1 MNRMKLKLF
10 LIATVALLGFGFMRP
25 VEVQAEDICTPT
37 LCGSAISHGDVWGQR
52 YAASCFHTRN
62 PDGSFSSCTWPQQ
75 GGYRWSYLQASYTFP
90 IDEIGL
96 QNVSNLTFDYTGPAW
111 EITMNFQYCAVQQ
124 VPCHSTNTR
133 TITYSSNDYPDLNSM
148 GLSQERVYAF
158 TIFMRTENCDV
169 FVCSAES
176 LQGALTL
183 TDVRFCASS
192 DMFCEESPEYYQP
205 LKSSENAGI
214 VSNPRN
220 SSATNFFSTSNNQHA
235 TVHAATDG
243 IITIERLTTD
253 DCRANNLF
261 GDGAFGDSELCYFD
275 GVNSFRAPH
284 LTLNIVTAKVT
295 LDGDDGSQWEY
306 WVHSPFLY
314 STVRSGQFV
323 KGGCP
328 IGGTIATGNQG
339 VTIVFERGGDADV
352 DYMNIEP
359 TGSDCAPE
367 LTYDGCITQI
377 SPNNWEILG
386 GVIEHYNNT
395 PTVRFETVGT
405 LKTVVNVPMDR
416 SPKLRLYVYSPT
428 DARLAVIFGEN
439 VRETVSVNASSTY
452 SHSAIDIDL
461 DGALPDRDPFY
472 SLEIGLLQPSRQ
484 VYIGSIC
491 LFLDNSPP
499 REYCYFLNN
508 DFANGLSEWDRSSSS
523 VVPRSNNA
531 VFIPDEGSIWQ
542 NLKLVTGD
550 YDDDLEFNV
559 RIEWGV
565 FDYSNNVFVDEHYLI
580 SLEYKWGGYTDDEFQ
595 EIGMATRDI
604 VADTNNNIIT
614 AFNLL
619 VSQNIEA
626 DFELRIIHSELA
638 PPPAT
643 LEAEIR
649 SICLTGDVWVED
661 KPAPPFN
668 ASCPLGV
675 TRPTGSDVGL
685 WIGYLWSE
693 LSRFF
698 TCDLMRVLNAIHTSL
713 IDFFDTSRYFMR
725 YLMVSGNMTLSW
737 LSTDILYWLN
747 GHLSNIAGGNI
758 TFIEVQSG
766 GKSCN
771 NLFCAIDSLFGG
783 VSQIFQALAELL
795 TSVLDKALVPII
807 DLLVQLVGGTF
818 NFVIGLA
825 QSIIDLLLTGA
836 YAIIDLGKFFFSF
849 LWKILNDFSTAEPV
863 QIPMLPYCDVD
874 PNSSPACRL
883 FWVAEHTVFSGPGV
897 VIIPILSG
905 YLIVIIMLYMIKEIK
920 KAIIESGKLI

>member
-1 MNRMKLKLF
+1 MKLKLLLF
-10 LIATVALLGFGFMRP
+10 LTVAVLGFGFMRP
-25 VEVQAEDICTPT
+25 SEVVQAQEPEPICTPSF
-37 LCGSAISHGDVWGQR
+37 CGESLPIHNWVNAGN
-52 YAASCFHTRN
+52 CTPTRN
-62 PDGSFSSCTWPQQ
+62 ADGTWESCVHQNA
-75 GGYRWSYLQASYTFP
+75 GNRWAQLNVQYQFP
-90 IDEIGL
+90 VAQIGH
-96 QNVSNLTFDYTGPAW
+96 QDITNLTFNYSGPVSVA
-111 EITMNFQYCAVQQ
+111 TVGFYYCAVQQ
-124 VPCHSTNTR
+124 DGCHTVNIRSIWYN
-133 TITYSSNDYPDLNSM
+133 SNDYPDLSTR
-148 GLSQERVYAF
+148 GLSQERVYR
-158 TIFMRTENCDV
+158 IIILLESEPCGV
-169 FVCSAES
+169 YVCSAES
-176 LQGALTL
+176 LHRILKL
-183 TDVRFCASS
+183 SNVRFCSSS
-192 DMFCEESPEYYQP
+192 DMFCEEEPEYYRP
-205 LKSSENAGI
+205 LKSSSNAGI

-284 LTLNIVTAKVT
+284 LTLNIVTAKVM

-367 LTYDGCITQI
+367 LNYDGCITQI
-377 SPNNWEILG
+377 SPNDWEISG
-386 GVIEHYNNT
+386 GVIEHYNNLA
-395 PTVRFETVGT
+395 TVRFETVGT
-405 LKTVVNVPMDR
+405 LKTLLNVPMDR
-416 SPKLRLYVYSPT
+416 SPKLRLYVYSPA
-428 DARLAVIFGEN
+428 DARLAVVFGEN
-439 VRETVSVNASSTY
+439 IRETVSINASSTF
-452 SHSAIDIDL
+452 SHSSIDIDL
-461 DGALPDRDPFY
+461 DGAFPDRDPFY

-508 DFANGLSEWDRSSSS
+508 DFTNGLSEWDRSSSS

-542 NLKLVTGD
+542 NLKLVTGQ

-559 RIEWGV
+559 RVNWGV
-565 FDYSNNVFVDEHYLI
+565 FDYSNNIFVDEHYLI
-580 SLEYKWGGYTDDEFQ
+580 SLEYKWGGYTNDLFQ
-595 EIGMATRDI
+595 EIGIATRDI
-604 VADTNNNIIT
+604 VADTNNNLIT
-614 AFNLL
+614 SFNLL
-619 VSQNIEA
+619 ISQNIEA

-643 LEAEIR
+643 LNAEIR
-649 SICLTGDVWVED
+649 SICLTGDVWAED
-661 KPAPPFN
+661 KPVPPFN

-675 TRPTGSDVGL
+675 TRPTGSDIGL

-737 LSTDILYWLN
+737 FSTDILYWIN
-747 GHLSNIAGGNI
+747 GHLSNIAGGNV
-758 TFIEVQSG
+758 TFIEVQG

-771 NLFCAIDSLFGG
+771 NLFCVIDGFFGG
-783 VSQIFQALAELL
+783 FNNLLNFLGQLLDQALA
-795 TSVLDKALVPII
+795 PII
-807 DLLVQLVGGTF
+807 DLLIMIVGDSF
-818 NFVIGLA
+818 SFLLGLA
-825 QSIIDLLLTGA
+825 QSVIELLLTGA

-883 FWVAEHTVFSGPGV
+883 FWVAEHTIFSGPGAI
-897 VIIPILSG
+897 IIPIFTG
-905 YLIVIIMLYMIKEIK
+905 YLIVIIMLYMIKETK